1 MGFHNTP
8 GERTIDRLAARNELY
23 RVNVPNGGE
32 AISGP
37 LAGRA
42 LQALGGEAMTVDKTI
57 IVNENFDTS
66 NPEDLALYAHEQ
78 YHVEQGTGDSDAPT
92 KPVSSAMPTIAAR
105 TTSTRLRRSRRARFS
120 AWCCTA

>member
-42 LQALGGEAMTVDKTI
+42 RPG
-57 IVNENFDTS
+57 
-66 NPEDLALYAHEQ
+66 
-78 YHVEQGTGDSDAPT
+78 PT
-92 KPVSSAMPTIAAR
+92 PT
-105 TTSTRLRRSRRARFS
+105 
-120 AWCCTA
+120 